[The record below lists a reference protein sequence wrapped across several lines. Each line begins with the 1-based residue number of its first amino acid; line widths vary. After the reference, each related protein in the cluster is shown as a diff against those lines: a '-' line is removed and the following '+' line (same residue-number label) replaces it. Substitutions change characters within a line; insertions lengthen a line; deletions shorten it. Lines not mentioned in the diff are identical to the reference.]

1 MEAWYSK
8 VRRLKDE
15 SEDKGM
21 TESFCHRVFLDLKR
35 SRIRE
40 KNKFRERTGTEF
52 ESWTLALEDEFP
64 REVVREILGDDE
76 FWDMLIKLA
85 A

>member
-15 SEDKGM
+15 SERPGM
-21 TESFCHRVFLDLKR
+21 TEAFCHRVFLDLKR
-35 SRIRE
+35 SRVRE

-52 ESWTLALEDEFP
+52 ETWTLSLEDEFP

-76 FWDMLIKLA
+76 FWDMLLA
-85 A
+85 LTT